1 MLAFKH
7 QNSLVGIHA
16 AASCKA
22 ILTSATC
29 CLQLH
34 GSEPP
39 MIEIHYIPFIVD
51 SGFTT
56 HRLLYSLHCLKQP
69 GMQGMEKNIIL
80 LATTITHAGNFA
92 TDAQRVNVAFT
103 RAKHH
108 LVVFGCSH
116 VLRSCSPAFRMLLA
130 GCQML
135 PAGASFLS
143 QSSAQIRGSALPDS
157 HALPTAPSGHRLTPI
172 PVEAFCGSLPS
183 NGGNVEESSAPA
195 IHAGA
200 FVASLQPDADTPS
213 GAAAPSKSALP
224 DGMHC
229 PAGFDAPLTASMCSS
244 PERLCSKVDGVAP
257 GTANCHKPDE
267 AAIADSPGADEEPL
281 QELLIDI

>member
-1 MLAFKH
+1 MA
-7 QNSLVGIHA
+7 
-16 AASCKA
+16 
-22 ILTSATC
+22 
-29 CLQLH
+29 
-34 GSEPP
+34 
-39 MIEIHYIPFIVD
+39 D
-51 SGFTT
+51 SGFSTN
-56 HRLLYSLHCLKQP
+56 RLLYSLHCLKQP

-116 VLRSCSPAFRMLLA
+116 VLRSCSPAFKMLLA

-143 QSSAQIRGSALPDS
+143 QSTAQTRGSAPPDS
-157 HALPTAPSGHRLTPI
+157 HAMPTAPSGPGLTPI
-172 PVEAFCGSLPS
+172 PAEAFCGNLA
-183 NGGNVEESSAPA
+183 SSSGDVTQSSPPA
-195 IHAGA
+195 THAGA
-200 FVASLQPDADTPS
+200 VFASPQPDADTPS

-229 PAGFDAPLTASMCSS
+229 PAGVDAPLTASMCSS